1 MEYIITF
8 KNTHFA
14 IKAEQ
19 KLLAKNLKVG
29 VLPLPTQISAGC
41 GICLKIYQDDLKT
54 ALEELIS
61 IPEIEIFSKT
71 GGQYEKINNCNQH

>member
-19 KLLAKNLKVG
+19 KLLAKNLQVG

-41 GICLKIYQDDLKT
+41 GICLKIQQGDLET
-54 ALEELIS
+54 ALEELSS

-71 GGQYEKINNCNQH
+71 GGHYEKINNYNQ